1 MAEKVKKEINFLDSY
16 IADTSIVPSV
26 IGSLMNNLKLMNYP
40 RDEIEEIVLCMDE
53 AITNAVQETIRKKEC
68 ECFECHEGERREITI
83 RYNINVN
90 DFDATIIDHGRGLNI
105 DSLAGIIPD
114 SSSDEYH
121 TQIVRYATDSE
132 KKKLTV
138 RVNGKE
144 ISLKGIGAG
153 LKIILAFMDT
163 ITIDLIDKKKII
175 SDSVSEFT
183 DGTILNL
190 RRKRRYIQ

>member
-26 IGSLMNNLKLMNYP
+26 IASLMNNLRLMNYP
-40 RDEIEEIVLCMDE
+40 RDEIEEIVLSMDE

-68 ECFECHEGERREITI
+68 ETPDCHEGERREITI
-83 RYNINVN
+83 RYNINAT
-90 DFDATIIDHGRGLNI
+90 DFDATIIDHGKGLNI
-105 DSLAGIIPD
+105 DSLEGIIPD
-114 SSSDEYH
+114 KSSNEYH
-121 TQIVRYATDSE
+121 TQIVRYATESD

>member
-26 IGSLMNNLKLMNYP
+26 IASLMNNLRLMNYP
-40 RDEIEEIVLCMDE
+40 RDEIEEIVLSMDE

-68 ECFECHEGERREITI
+68 ESPDCHEGERREITI
-83 RYNINVN
+83 RYNINAT
-90 DFDATIIDHGRGLNI
+90 DFDATIIDHGKGLNI
-105 DSLAGIIPD
+105 DSLEGIIPD
-114 SSSDEYH
+114 KSSNEYH
-121 TQIVRYATDSE
+121 TQIVRYATESD